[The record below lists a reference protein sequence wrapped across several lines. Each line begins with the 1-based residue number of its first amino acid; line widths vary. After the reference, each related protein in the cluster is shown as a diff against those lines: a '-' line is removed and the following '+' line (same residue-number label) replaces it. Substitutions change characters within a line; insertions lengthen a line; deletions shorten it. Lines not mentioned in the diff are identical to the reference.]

1 MKDLFKKNKKAFYIG
16 GVIALGGL
24 AWYLF
29 RTKSIEYYDNV
40 WCGADNND
48 CGDIDPAT
56 YPSGSRGANEGND
69 TGNLNLLF
77 KKPHGLKEGE
87 DIYIQQNGTPT
98 YPYYNG
104 KAMVTRIVT
113 PYIVAT
119 NKARQGD
126 SPVEGGVVLTKSIA
140 SKYF

>member
-48 CGDIDPAT
+48 CGEILHSFLLGYLKDSARFGLRVCKLSEYIFAQTRSLVETLPDWMQLVQCPPHCLYCFAPIGAGIRGGAPLQSGTNQPDSISLID
-56 YPSGSRGANEGND
+56 
-69 TGNLNLLF
+69 L
-77 KKPHGLKEGE
+77 
-87 DIYIQQNGTPT
+87 
-98 YPYYNG
+98 
-104 KAMVTRIVT
+104 
-113 PYIVAT
+113 
-119 NKARQGD
+119 
-126 SPVEGGVVLTKSIA
+126 
-140 SKYF
+140 

>member
-16 GVIALGGL
+16 GVVALGGL
-24 AWYLF
+24 AWYLV

-40 WCGADNND
+40 WCGASNND
-48 CGDIDPAT
+48 CADINPQS
-56 YPSGSRGANEGND
+56 YGSRTLEGND

-77 KKPHGLKEGE
+77 KEPHGLKEGE
-87 DIYIQQNGTPT
+87 DIYIQQNGMPT

-104 KAMVTRIVT
+104 KTMVKRIIT
-113 PYIVAT
+113 PYIIAT
-119 NKARQGD
+119 NKARQG
-126 SPVEGGVVLTKSIA
+126 SSGVEGGVVLTKSIA